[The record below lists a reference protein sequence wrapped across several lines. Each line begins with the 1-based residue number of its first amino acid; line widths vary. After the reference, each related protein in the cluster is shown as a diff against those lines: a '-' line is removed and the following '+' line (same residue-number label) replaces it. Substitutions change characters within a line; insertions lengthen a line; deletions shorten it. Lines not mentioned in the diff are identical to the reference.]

1 VAVKRILLGVAWYL
15 SIGVAVGIETG
26 VHQMARIDPGFDPLF
41 TSIVTVFIWPLV
53 LAQDLSVFV
62 GHLTGALPRP

>member
-1 VAVKRILLGVAWYL
+1 MAVRRLRVGLAWYL

-26 VHQMARIDPGFDPLF
+26 VHQMSRIDPGFDPVF
-41 TSIVTVFIWPLV
+41 AAIVAVFIWPLV
-53 LAQDLSVFV
+53 LGQDLSVFI